1 MSQSLSALYTHVVFS
16 TKDRYPYRTDLDLRY
31 DLHNYL
37 GGISNHLGCQSLVVG
52 GTEDHVHP
60 LICLSRTVTI
70 SDWMREIKRGFNA
83 LAPRKR
89 TGFEVVLLARAD
101 TVSSPCLR
109 ATWR

>member
-16 TKDRYPYRTDLDLRY
+16 TKDRYPYLTDPDLRY
-31 DLHNYL
+31 DLHHYL

-60 LICLSRTVTI
+60 LICLSRTVTL
-70 SDWMREIKRGFNA
+70 SDCMREIKRGSTLWLRGKGPA
-83 LAPRKR
+83 LRSFSWQGR
-89 TGFEVVLLARAD
+89 IQCLL
-101 TVSSPCLR
+101 